1 MRLSLIYPCVS
12 QRVSLATEQKVGN
25 RSSRVYKVG
34 QAVLLRDLRPTATQ
48 KWRAAVIS
56 AQQGPF
62 KVVVDGQ
69 IRQAH
74 VDHLNISPENNATQE
89 QPNNL
94 QTSDLINSNHYSVP
108 NPFLFTNL
116 EDTDVESTCN
126 CPQSSV
132 ETFQWPHCN
141 WATEKFN

>member
-1 MRLSLIYPCVS
+1 MS

-25 RSSRVYKVG
+25 RSPGVFKVG
-34 QAVLLRDLRPTATQ
+34 QAVLLRDLRPTAKH
-48 KWRAAVIS
+48 KWRAAVIA
-56 AQQGPF
+56 AQQGPLTY

-74 VDHLNISPENNATQE
+74 VDHLKISPENNASGE

-94 QTSDLINSNHYSVP
+94 QTSDLINGNHDSVP

-116 EDTDVESTCN
+116 EDTEVESTCN
-126 CPQSSV
+126 TPQSSV
-132 ETFQWPHCN
+132 ETFQRPHRNCGPPRRLI
-141 WATEKFN
+141 EEMD